1 MTSRVVAL
9 KRRRRII
16 QTCEFNSYL
25 TLKYVLIFVCFDFS
39 VWPRMELFSYIWAMV
54 LVFQNLPSFI
64 WVAVA
69 FTFLPMVAAGPDEG
83 QFPNIPF
90 KVFSQFIQE
99 NFSSRITLSQV
110 LLVLFTMTDNPDLLN
125 LHSRQQNPRYNGE
138 THSSKSGWLKC
149 LARALQEKLEEDH
162 IRLFKHYQKD
172 RLSGKEK
179 VDGITQKLD
188 GLAKLLN
195 LYPYDS
201 DGHFQGK
208 LKTISYKSIQAVQ
221 VICPRS
227 ITCETASCNPRSLLQ
242 KTKLTDIPRVT
253 LIKGSEVY
261 ENVQVLKG
269 YCPSC
274 QTSYFADHERVLQDD
289 NRHTRVYLNS
299 AKFLK
304 VGQSL
309 WVDRV
314 FSNAVVN
321 GMFSFHASASA
332 FTEFWNNTSW
342 RFHEGNAKKIT
353 RRQVWQS
360 FVQESI
366 RSIAAVSNIN
376 IELQDGLK
384 IDEVTKEAFDVLG
397 ENGIIRAAD
406 QHECDECTQPYKSTV
421 DTFPDN
427 DPAGIAGVDQNRTI
441 PGLMGA
447 VNESV
452 AQSSNQAEHH
462 STDENDMDIDHAPVK
477 MVVLDGIVMGPQH
490 CAYGN
495 CTSDLAN
502 ARGGSFCAFHE
513 NQWGARC
520 RMHNCNNQ
528 KVTGTMACQQHAGE
542 WDKHVKNH
550 SRHSYHGARRQLQR
564 PGENLPWQ
572 PAPHVNLQ
580 PHDEITPEAHRRKN
594 YFSPSRF
601 YCVETICAPC
611 GIVIAW
617 AKFAKSESPTNI
629 LNFLEMVYP
638 TEESR
643 PAYICIDKACLV
655 LRTAVANGSWD
666 AVWKNTTRFIV
677 DTYHYINHRVTD
689 YLCRKWCNPAPQDGS
704 APNLVV
710 ISTDNHGRPYLKRA
724 FNTQACEQL
733 NAWLGGFESILKR
746 MVPSNFNWFLHTML
760 FYHTR
765 HVLERQNERNNN
777 RNDNGDDS
785 DDSDD
790 SDEEVD

>member
-1 MTSRVVAL
+1 M
-9 KRRRRII
+9 
-16 QTCEFNSYL
+16 
-25 TLKYVLIFVCFDFS
+25 
-39 VWPRMELFSYIWAMV
+39 
-54 LVFQNLPSFI
+54 
-64 WVAVA
+64 
-69 FTFLPMVAAGPDEG
+69 
-83 QFPNIPF
+83 
-90 KVFSQFIQE
+90 
-99 NFSSRITLSQV
+99 
-110 LLVLFTMTDNPDLLN
+110 
-125 LHSRQQNPRYNGE
+125 
-138 THSSKSGWLKC
+138 
-149 LARALQEKLEEDH
+149 
-162 IRLFKHYQKD
+162 
-172 RLSGKEK
+172 
-179 VDGITQKLD
+179 
-188 GLAKLLN
+188 
-195 LYPYDS
+195 
-201 DGHFQGK
+201 
-208 LKTISYKSIQAVQ
+208 
-221 VICPRS
+221 
-227 ITCETASCNPRSLLQ
+227 
-242 KTKLTDIPRVT
+242 
-253 LIKGSEVY
+253 
-261 ENVQVLKG
+261 
-269 YCPSC
+269 
-274 QTSYFADHERVLQDD
+274 
-289 NRHTRVYLNS
+289 
-299 AKFLK
+299 
-304 VGQSL
+304 
-309 WVDRV
+309 
-314 FSNAVVN
+314 
-321 GMFSFHASASA
+321 
-332 FTEFWNNTSW
+332 
-342 RFHEGNAKKIT
+342 
-353 RRQVWQS
+353 
-360 FVQESI
+360 
-366 RSIAAVSNIN
+366 
-376 IELQDGLK
+376 
-384 IDEVTKEAFDVLG
+384 
-397 ENGIIRAAD
+397 
-406 QHECDECTQPYKSTV
+406 
-421 DTFPDN
+421 
-427 DPAGIAGVDQNRTI
+427 DQNRTI

-447 VNESV
+447 VNEPV

-785 DDSDD
+785 DDSD
-790 SDEEVD
+790 EEVD

>member
-1 MTSRVVAL
+1 MFLAFRN
-9 KRRRRII
+9 I
-16 QTCEFNSYL
+16 
-25 TLKYVLIFVCFDFS
+25 
-39 VWPRMELFSYIWAMV
+39 
-54 LVFQNLPSFI
+54 PSFI
-64 WVAVA
+64 WIVVA
-69 FTFLPMVAAGPDEG
+69 FAFLPKVTAVPDDG
-83 QFPNIPF
+83 QFPDISF
-90 KVFSQFIQE
+90 KLFSQFVKT

-110 LLVLFTMTDNPDLLN
+110 LLVLFTVTDNHDLLN
-125 LHSRQQNPRYNGE
+125 LHARQQNPRYNGE
-138 THSSKSGWLKC
+138 NHSSNSGWLKS
-149 LARALQEKLEEDH
+149 LARALQEKLEEGNTK
-162 IRLFKHYQKD
+162 LFKKSERDQ
-172 RLSGKEK
+172 LSDKENI
-179 VDGITQKLD
+179 DGVTQKLD

-201 DGHFQGK
+201 DGQFQGK
-208 LKTISYKSIQAVQ
+208 IKAVSYKSIKAAQ
-221 VICPRS
+221 VICPIS

-242 KTKLTDIPRVT
+242 NTRLRDIPRVT
-253 LIKGSEVY
+253 LIKDSEIY
-261 ENVQVLKG
+261 ENVQVLTG

-274 QTSYFADHERVLQDD
+274 QTTYHADHERVLQEG

-299 AKFLK
+299 AKYLK

-321 GMFSFHASASA
+321 GMYSFHASASA
-332 FTEFWNNTSW
+332 FTEYWNNSSW

-360 FVQESI
+360 FVQESV
-366 RSIAAVSNIN
+366 RSIAAVSNTN
-376 IELQDGLK
+376 IELKDGLN

-397 ENGIIRAAD
+397 EKGIIKAAD
-406 QHECDECTQPYKSTV
+406 QHACDECTQPYKGTA
-421 DTFPDN
+421 DTFPGG
-427 DPAGIAGVDQNRTI
+427 DPAGIVGVDRNVTVPQAGVI
-441 PGLMGA
+441 GA
-447 VNESV
+447 VDQPG
-452 AQSSNQAEHH
+452 AQSSNRAENHLAN
-462 STDENDMDIDHAPVK
+462 ENDMDIDYAPVK

-490 CAYGN
+490 CAYDN

-520 RMHNCNNQ
+520 RMHNCNNE
-528 KVTGTMACQQHAGE
+528 KVSGTQACQDHAGE

-550 SRHSYHGARRQLQR
+550 SRHTYHGARRQLQR

-572 PAPHVNLQ
+572 PAAPANLQ
-580 PHDEITPEAHRRKN
+580 PHDEPTPETRRKN

-601 YCVETICAPC
+601 YCVETLCAPR
-611 GIVIAW
+611 GTVIAW

-629 LNFLEMVYP
+629 LNFLETVYP

-655 LRTAVANGSWD
+655 LRTAIANGSWD
-666 AVWKNTTRFIV
+666 GIWKKTTRFIV
-677 DTYHYINHRVTD
+677 DAYHYINHRLTD

-704 APNLVV
+704 APNLVI
-710 ISTDNHGRPYLKRA
+710 ISTDNHGQLYLKRA

-746 MVPSNFNWFLHTML
+746 MTPGNFDWFLHTML

-765 HVLERQNERNNN
+765 HVLERQMQRNNN
-777 RNDNGDDS
+777 VDGS

-790 SDEEVD
+790 SDEDNNDEEID

>member
-1 MTSRVVAL
+1 M
-9 KRRRRII
+9 
-16 QTCEFNSYL
+16 
-25 TLKYVLIFVCFDFS
+25 CFDFS
-39 VWPRMELFSYIWAMV
+39 IWPRTELLSYTWAMV
-54 LVFQNLPSFI
+54 WGFRNIPSFFWI
-64 WVAVA
+64 AVA
-69 FTFLPMVAAGPDEG
+69 FAFLPMVTAVPDEA
-83 QFPNIPF
+83 QFPNISF
-90 KVFSQFIQE
+90 KLFSQFVQE

-110 LLVLFTMTDNPDLLN
+110 LLVLFTITDNHDLLN
-125 LHSRQQNPRYNGE
+125 LHARQQNPRYTGE
-138 THSSKSGWLKC
+138 HNLSKSGWLKC
-149 LARALQEKLEEDH
+149 LARALQEKLEEDNTK
-162 IRLFKHYQKD
+162 LFKHYQENQ
-172 RLSGKEK
+172 LSDKEK
-179 VDGITQKLD
+179 VDGVTEKLD

-201 DGHFQGK
+201 DGQFQGK
-208 LKTISYKSIQAVQ
+208 LKAVSYKSIKAAQ
-221 VICPRS
+221 VICPHS
-227 ITCETASCNPRSLLQ
+227 ITCETASCNPCSLLQ
-242 KTKLTDIPRVT
+242 NSRLRDIPRVT
-253 LIKGSEVY
+253 LIKGSDIY
-261 ENVQVLKG
+261 ENVQVLTG

-274 QTSYFADHERVLQDD
+274 KTTYHADHERVLQDD

-299 AKFLK
+299 AKYLK
-304 VGQSL
+304 VGQNL

-321 GMFSFHASASA
+321 GMYSFHASASA

-447 VNESV
+447 VNEPV

-502 ARGGSFCAFHE
+502 AHGGSFCAFHE

-550 SRHSYHGARRQLQR
+550 SCHSYHGARRQLQR

-594 YFSPSRF
+594 YFLPSHF

-638 TEESR
+638 TEESH

-710 ISTDNHGRPYLKRA
+710 ISTDNHGQPYLKRA

>member
-1 MTSRVVAL
+1 M
-9 KRRRRII
+9 
-16 QTCEFNSYL
+16 
-25 TLKYVLIFVCFDFS
+25 
-39 VWPRMELFSYIWAMV
+39 VWGFRNI
-54 LVFQNLPSFI
+54 PSFFWI
-64 WVAVA
+64 AVA
-69 FTFLPMVAAGPDEG
+69 FAFLPMVTAVPDEA
-83 QFPNIPF
+83 QFPNISF
-90 KVFSQFIQE
+90 KLFSQFVQE

-110 LLVLFTMTDNPDLLN
+110 LLVLFTITDNHDLLN
-125 LHSRQQNPRYNGE
+125 LHARQQNPRYTGE
-138 THSSKSGWLKC
+138 HNLSKSGWLKC
-149 LARALQEKLEEDH
+149 LARALQEKLEEDNTK
-162 IRLFKHYQKD
+162 LFKHYQENQ
-172 RLSGKEK
+172 LSDKEK
-179 VDGITQKLD
+179 VDGVTEKLD

-201 DGHFQGK
+201 DGQFQGK
-208 LKTISYKSIQAVQ
+208 LKAVSYKSIKAAQ
-221 VICPRS
+221 VICPHS

-242 KTKLTDIPRVT
+242 NSRLRDIPRVT
-253 LIKGSEVY
+253 LIKGSDIY
-261 ENVQVLKG
+261 ENVQVLTG

-274 QTSYFADHERVLQDD
+274 KTTYHADHERVLQDD

-299 AKFLK
+299 AKYLK
-304 VGQSL
+304 VGQNL

-321 GMFSFHASASA
+321 GMYSFHASASA

-447 VNESV
+447 VNEPV

-550 SRHSYHGARRQLQR
+550 SCHSYHGARRQLQR

-594 YFSPSRF
+594 YFSPSCF

-638 TEESR
+638 TEESH

>member
-1 MTSRVVAL
+1 MG
-9 KRRRRII
+9 
-16 QTCEFNSYL
+16 
-25 TLKYVLIFVCFDFS
+25 
-39 VWPRMELFSYIWAMV
+39 LFPYIWAMM
-54 LVFQNLPSFI
+54 VFQNIPSFV

-69 FTFLPMVAAGPDEG
+69 LAFLPMVTAVPDEG
-83 QFPNIPF
+83 QFPNISF
-90 KVFSQFIQE
+90 KLFSQFVQE

-110 LLVLFTMTDNPDLLN
+110 LLVLFTITDNHDLLN
-125 LHSRQQNPRYNGE
+125 LHARQQNPRYNGE
-138 THSSKSGWLKC
+138 NNSLMSGWLKC
-149 LARALQEKLEEDH
+149 LARALQEKLEEDSTK
-162 IRLFKHYQKD
+162 LFKHSERNQQSD
-172 RLSGKEK
+172 KEK

-201 DGHFQGK
+201 DGQYQGK
-208 LKTISYKSIQAVQ
+208 LKAVSYKSIKAVQ
-221 VICPRS
+221 VICPLS
-227 ITCETASCNPRSLLQ
+227 NTCETASCNPRSLLQ
-242 KTKLTDIPRVT
+242 NTRLRDIPRVT
-253 LIKGSEVY
+253 LIKGSEIY
-261 ENVQVLKG
+261 ENVQVLTG

-274 QTSYFADHERVLQDD
+274 QTTYLADHERVRQDD

-299 AKFLK
+299 AKYLK

-309 WVDRV
+309 WVDRI

-321 GMFSFHASASA
+321 GMYSFHASASA
-332 FTEFWNNTSW
+332 FTEFWNNSSW
-342 RFHEGNAKKIT
+342 RFYEGNAKKIT

-366 RSIAAVSNIN
+366 RSIAAASGTN

-384 IDEVTKEAFDVLG
+384 IDDVTKEAFNVLG

-406 QHECDECTQPYKSTV
+406 QHACDECTQPYRSAV
-421 DTFPDN
+421 DTLPN
-427 DPAGIAGVDQNRTI
+427 IDPAGIVGVDQNGTI
-441 PGLMGA
+441 PGLVGA
-447 VNESV
+447 VNEPV
-452 AQSSNQAEHH
+452 AQGSNQAEHH
-462 STDENDMDIDHAPVK
+462 STNEGDMDVDHAPVK

-490 CAYGN
+490 CAYDN

-513 NQWGARC
+513 NQCGARC
-520 RMHNCNNQ
+520 RVRGCNNQ
-528 KVTGTMACQQHAGE
+528 KVLGTQACQQHAGD
-542 WDKHVKNH
+542 WNKHVKNH

-572 PAPHVNLQ
+572 PAAHINLQ
-580 PHDEITPEAHRRKN
+580 PHDEVTSETLRKN
-594 YFSPSRF
+594 YFTPSRF

-629 LNFLEMVYP
+629 LNFLESVYP
-638 TEESR
+638 TEESH

-655 LRTAVANGSWD
+655 LRTAISNGSWD
-666 AVWKNTTRFIV
+666 ANWKNTTRFIV
-677 DTYHYINHRVTD
+677 DAYHYINHRTTD

-704 APNLVV
+704 APNLV
-710 ISTDNHGRPYLKRA
+710 ISSIDNHGQSYLKRA

-765 HVLERQNERNNN
+765 HVLERQNQRNNQGEE
-777 RNDNGDDS
+777 NDE
-785 DDSDD
+785 DD

>member
-1 MTSRVVAL
+1 M
-9 KRRRRII
+9 
-16 QTCEFNSYL
+16 
-25 TLKYVLIFVCFDFS
+25 CFDFS
-39 VWPRMELFSYIWAMV
+39 IWPRTELLSYTWAMV
-54 LVFQNLPSFI
+54 WGFRNIPSFFWI
-64 WVAVA
+64 AVA
-69 FTFLPMVAAGPDEG
+69 FAFLPMVTAVPDEA
-83 QFPNIPF
+83 QFPNISF
-90 KVFSQFIQE
+90 KLFSQFVQE

-110 LLVLFTMTDNPDLLN
+110 LLVLFTITDNHDLLN
-125 LHSRQQNPRYNGE
+125 LHARQQNPRYTGE
-138 THSSKSGWLKC
+138 HNLSKSGWLKC
-149 LARALQEKLEEDH
+149 LARALQEKLEEDNTK
-162 IRLFKHYQKD
+162 LFKHYQENQ
-172 RLSGKEK
+172 LSDKEK
-179 VDGITQKLD
+179 VDGITEKLD

-201 DGHFQGK
+201 DGQFQGK
-208 LKTISYKSIQAVQ
+208 LKAVSYKSIKAAQ
-221 VICPRS
+221 VICPHS

-242 KTKLTDIPRVT
+242 NSRLRDIPRVT
-253 LIKGSEVY
+253 LIKGSDIY
-261 ENVQVLKG
+261 ENVQVLTG

-274 QTSYFADHERVLQDD
+274 KTTYHADHERVLQDD

-299 AKFLK
+299 AKYLK
-304 VGQSL
+304 VGQNL

-321 GMFSFHASASA
+321 GMYSFHASASA

-447 VNESV
+447 VNEPV

-520 RMHNCNNQ
+520 HMHNCNNQ

-710 ISTDNHGRPYLKRA
+710 ISTDNHGRPYLKQA